1 MATASISNTTTAT
14 RSAEIALE
22 AFLSNAVWGVAIQD
36 DDEVFRL
43 LYNKSFSTRLS
54 DR

>member
-1 MATASISNTTTAT
+1 MASSISSTAT
-14 RSAEIALE
+14 PSRRAEMSLE

-36 DDEVFRL
+36 DDEVFDL
-43 LYNKSFSTRLS
+43 LFNKSFSRSLS